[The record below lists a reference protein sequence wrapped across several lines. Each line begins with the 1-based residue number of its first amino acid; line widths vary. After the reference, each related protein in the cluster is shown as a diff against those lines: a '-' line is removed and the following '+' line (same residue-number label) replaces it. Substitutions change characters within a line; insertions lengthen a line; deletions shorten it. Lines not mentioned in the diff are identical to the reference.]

1 MRKLSIAFLVCL
13 SVSSIAT
20 AGSKQSVTAPELL
33 SVVPARIALESLR
46 ARQHLLVSGTFSDQ
60 TQIDLTTDASYES
73 SDPQVA
79 TVSKVGLVIP
89 HGNGTTEIIAK
100 YRNLEART
108 RVTVSRFD
116 EHLPIDF
123 RTTVIGAL
131 SRGGCNQ
138 GACHGSPKGKN
149 GFRLSLR
156 GFDPDVDY
164 RFLTRDVFSRRVN
177 LNDPKSSLLLLK
189 AAGRVAHQGGL
200 RFHENEPAF
209 QTLVQWVSEGC
220 RDSAEHR
227 TLDRLEVLPSHR
239 ILNMARRKQPIIVR
253 AHYRDGSIQDVTD
266 LAVFTSADEESARVS
281 RTGMV
286 EFQRTAEAA
295 ILVRFLDK
303 ISTVRL
309 AFIHTDPQF
318 VWADTPQKNFV
329 DRHVFTKQRQLQL
342 RPAGLSGDAVFLRR
356 VFLDLIGAIP
366 TPDEAREFLDSRE
379 PMKRQQLIDRLLE
392 REEYAQFWAMKW
404 ADVMRGNRET
414 ISERGVH
421 NLHRY
426 LVTLFANDQPFDAVA
441 REIITSL
448 GNTIHEPA
456 AHFYRVSRTPTDA
469 AESFSQLFLGVR
481 IQCAKCHNHPYESI
495 TQQDYYGL
503 AAYFSRVKLKG
514 KRFGLDDETVY
525 LARTGEVQFPDTQI
539 DVAPIAFGTPA
550 GQLKPGEDRRIRL
563 ADWLT
568 DPQNKFFARSVT
580 NRIWYHLMGQG
591 IVDPIDDFR
600 DSNLPS
606 NAALLDA
613 LAQDFIKHGYRFKPV
628 IRSILNSRTYQ
639 LSAEFRGKQSTLA
652 AKPDR
657 YFTRSIVRMLE
668 AEQIIDAISSAT
680 GVPERF
686 PNYPL
691 GTRAV
696 ALAEGAVNHKFLQAF
711 TKPIRDVG
719 CECARET
726 DPTLNQ
732 VIHLLNNPE
741 LLNKIESPQSRL
753 GGWLET
759 NKTTAEIVERLYLA
773 TLSRRPT
780 AAEQQ
785 LAADYLQTASARS
798 TGLRDLQHALLMS
811 NEFLLRH

>member
-13 SVSSIAT
+13 SVSSVAS
-20 AGSKQSVTAPELL
+20 AGSKTLVAAPQSL
-33 SVVPARIALESLR
+33 SVLPALIELESSR
-46 ARQHLLVSGTFSDQ
+46 SQQHLLVSGKFSDQ
-60 TQIDLTTDASYES
+60 TQTDLITEASYES
-73 SDPQVA
+73 RDPQVA
-79 TVSKVGLVIP
+79 TVSKTGLVIP

-108 RVTVSRFD
+108 QVSVSRFD

-123 RTTVIGAL
+123 RTAVVGAL

-138 GACHGSPKGKN
+138 GACHGSPNGKN

-164 RFLTRDVFSRRVN
+164 RFLTRDVFNRRVN
-177 LNDPKSSLLLLK
+177 RNAPESSLLLLK
-189 AAGRVAHQGGL
+189 ASGRVAHQGGS
-200 RFHENEPAF
+200 RFHENDPAY
-209 QTLVQWVSEGC
+209 QTLVQWVTEGC
-220 RDSAEHR
+220 RDSAER
-227 TLDRLEVLPSHR
+227 RKLDRLEVLPSRR
-239 ILNMARRKQPIIVR
+239 IMNIARRTQSIIVR
-253 AHYRDGSIQDVTD
+253 AHYEDGSTQDVTD
-266 LAVFTSADEESARVS
+266 LAVFSTAEGESVRVS
-281 RTGMV
+281 RTGIV
-286 EFQRTAEAA
+286 EFDQTAEAA

-309 AFIHTDPQF
+309 TYIQTDPQF
-318 VWADTPQKNFV
+318 ASEDIPIRNFV
-329 DRHVFTKQRQLQL
+329 DQHVFTKQRQLQL
-342 RPAGLSGDAVFLRR
+342 RPADIAGDAVFLRR
-356 VFLDLIGAIP
+356 VYLDLIGAIP
-366 TPDEAREFLDSRE
+366 TPDEARKFLDSND
-379 PMKRQQLIDRLLE
+379 PMKRQKLIDRLLE
-392 REEYAQFWAMKW
+392 RDEYAQFWAMKW
-404 ADVMRGNRET
+404 ADVMRGNRES

-426 LVTLFANDQPFDAVA
+426 LVTIFARDKPFDGVA

-456 AHFYRVSRTPTDA
+456 AHFYRVSRTPNDA

-525 LARTGEVQFPDTQI
+525 LARTGEVQFPDTEI
-539 DVAPIAFGTPA
+539 DVAPAAFGKLA
-550 GQLKPGEDRRIRL
+550 GELKPGEDRRTRL

-613 LAQDFIKHGYRFKPV
+613 LAEEFIKHGYRFKPV
-628 IRSILNSRTYQ
+628 MRSILNSRTYQ
-639 LSAEFRGKQSTLA
+639 LSAEFRGKQSSLS

-657 YFTRSIVRMLE
+657 YFTRAIVRMLE

-732 VIHLLNNPE
+732 VVHLLNNPE

-753 GGWLET
+753 GRWLENDKT
-759 NKTTAEIVERLYLA
+759 NAEIVELLYLA
-773 TLSRRPT
+773 TLSRRAT
-780 AAEQQ
+780 AAEQK
-785 LAADYLQTASARS
+785 LAADYLQTANDRS
-798 TGLRDLQHALLMS
+798 TGFRDLQHALLMS

>member
-1 MRKLSIAFLVCL
+1 MVAAPQSL
-13 SVSSIAT
+13 SV
-20 AGSKQSVTAPELL
+20 L
-33 SVVPARIALESLR
+33 PALIELESSR
-46 ARQHLLVSGTFSDQ
+46 SQQHLLVSGKFSDQ
-60 TQIDLTTDASYES
+60 TQTDLITEASYES
-73 SDPQVA
+73 RDPQVA
-79 TVSKVGLVIP
+79 TVSKTGLVIP

-108 RVTVSRFD
+108 QVSVSRFD

-123 RTTVIGAL
+123 RTAVVGAL

-138 GACHGSPKGKN
+138 GACHGSPNGKN

-164 RFLTRDVFSRRVN
+164 RFLTRDVFNRRVN
-177 LNDPKSSLLLLK
+177 RNAPESSLLLLK
-189 AAGRVAHQGGL
+189 ASGRVAHQGGS
-200 RFHENEPAF
+200 RFHENDPAY
-209 QTLVQWVSEGC
+209 QTLVQWVTEGC
-220 RDSAEHR
+220 RDSAER
-227 TLDRLEVLPSHR
+227 RKLDRLEVLPSRR
-239 ILNMARRKQPIIVR
+239 IMNIARRTQSIIVR
-253 AHYRDGSIQDVTD
+253 AHYEDGSTQDVTD
-266 LAVFTSADEESARVS
+266 LAVFSTAEGESVRVS
-281 RTGMV
+281 RTGIV
-286 EFQRTAEAA
+286 EFDQTAEAA

-309 AFIHTDPQF
+309 TYIQTDPQF
-318 VWADTPQKNFV
+318 ASEDIPIRNFV
-329 DRHVFTKQRQLQL
+329 DQHVFTKQRQLQL
-342 RPAGLSGDAVFLRR
+342 RPADIAGDAVFLRR
-356 VFLDLIGAIP
+356 VYLDLIGAIP
-366 TPDEAREFLDSRE
+366 TPDEARKFLDSND
-379 PMKRQQLIDRLLE
+379 PMKRQKLIDRLLE
-392 REEYAQFWAMKW
+392 RDEYAQFWAMKW
-404 ADVMRGNRET
+404 ADVMRGNRES

-426 LVTLFANDQPFDAVA
+426 LVTIFARDKPFDGVA

-456 AHFYRVSRTPTDA
+456 AHFYRVSRTPNDA

-525 LARTGEVQFPDTQI
+525 LARTGEVQFPDTEI
-539 DVAPIAFGTPA
+539 DVAPAAFGKLA
-550 GQLKPGEDRRIRL
+550 GELKPGEDRRTRL

-613 LAQDFIKHGYRFKPV
+613 LAEEFIKHGYRFKPV
-628 IRSILNSRTYQ
+628 MRSILNSRTYQ
-639 LSAEFRGKQSTLA
+639 LSAEFRGKQSSLS

-657 YFTRSIVRMLE
+657 YFTRAIVRMLE

-732 VIHLLNNPE
+732 VVHLLNNPE

-753 GGWLET
+753 GRWLENDKT
-759 NKTTAEIVERLYLA
+759 NAEIVELLYLA
-773 TLSRRPT
+773 TLSRRAT
-780 AAEQQ
+780 AAEQK
-785 LAADYLQTASARS
+785 LAADYLQTANDRS
-798 TGLRDLQHALLMS
+798 TGFRDLQHALLMS

>member
-1 MRKLSIAFLVCL
+1 LVAAPQSL
-13 SVSSIAT
+13 SV
-20 AGSKQSVTAPELL
+20 L
-33 SVVPARIALESLR
+33 PALIELESSR
-46 ARQHLLVSGTFSDQ
+46 SQQHLLVSGKFSDQ
-60 TQIDLTTDASYES
+60 TQTDLITEASYES
-73 SDPQVA
+73 RDPQVA
-79 TVSKVGLVIP
+79 TVSKTGLVIP

-108 RVTVSRFD
+108 QVSVSRFD

-123 RTTVIGAL
+123 RTAVVGAL

-138 GACHGSPKGKN
+138 GACHGSPNGKN

-164 RFLTRDVFSRRVN
+164 RFLTRDVFNRRVN
-177 LNDPKSSLLLLK
+177 RNAPESSLLLLK
-189 AAGRVAHQGGL
+189 ASGRVAHQGGS
-200 RFHENEPAF
+200 RFHENDPAY
-209 QTLVQWVSEGC
+209 QTLVQWVTEGC
-220 RDSAEHR
+220 RDSAER
-227 TLDRLEVLPSHR
+227 RKLDRLEVLPSRR
-239 ILNMARRKQPIIVR
+239 IMNIARRTQSIIVR
-253 AHYRDGSIQDVTD
+253 AHYEDGSTQDVTD
-266 LAVFTSADEESARVS
+266 LAVFSTAEGESVRVS
-281 RTGMV
+281 RTGIV
-286 EFQRTAEAA
+286 EFDQTAEAA

-309 AFIHTDPQF
+309 TYIQTDPQF
-318 VWADTPQKNFV
+318 ASEDIPIRNFV
-329 DRHVFTKQRQLQL
+329 DQHVFTKQRQLQL
-342 RPAGLSGDAVFLRR
+342 RPADIAGDAVFLRR
-356 VFLDLIGAIP
+356 VYLDLIGAIP
-366 TPDEAREFLDSRE
+366 TPDEARKFLDSND
-379 PMKRQQLIDRLLE
+379 PMKRQKLIDRLLE
-392 REEYAQFWAMKW
+392 RDEYAQFWAMKW
-404 ADVMRGNRET
+404 ADVMRGNRES

-426 LVTLFANDQPFDAVA
+426 LVTIFARDKPFDGVA

-456 AHFYRVSRTPTDA
+456 AHFYRVSRTPNDA

-525 LARTGEVQFPDTQI
+525 LARTGEVQFPDTEI
-539 DVAPIAFGTPA
+539 DVAPAAFGKLA
-550 GQLKPGEDRRIRL
+550 GELKPGEDRRTRL

-613 LAQDFIKHGYRFKPV
+613 LAEEFIKHGYRFKPV
-628 IRSILNSRTYQ
+628 MRSILNSRTYQ
-639 LSAEFRGKQSTLA
+639 LSAEFRGKQSSLS

-657 YFTRSIVRMLE
+657 YFTRAIVRMLE

-732 VIHLLNNPE
+732 VVHLLNNPE

-753 GGWLET
+753 GRWLENDKT
-759 NKTTAEIVERLYLA
+759 NAEIVELLYLA
-773 TLSRRPT
+773 TLSRRAT
-780 AAEQQ
+780 AAEQK
-785 LAADYLQTASARS
+785 LAADYLQTANDRS
-798 TGLRDLQHALLMS
+798 TGFRDLQHALLMS

>member
-13 SVSSIAT
+13 AVSSVAS
-20 AGSKQSVTAPELL
+20 AGSEQPVTVPESL
-33 SVVPARIALESLR
+33 SVVPARIDLESSR
-46 ARQHLLVSGTFSDQ
+46 ARQHLLVSGAFFDQ
-60 TQIDLTTDASYES
+60 TQTDLSSVALYES

-79 TVSKVGLVIP
+79 TVSKAGLVIP
-89 HGNGTTEIIAK
+89 HGNGTTEITAK

-108 RVTVSRFD
+108 RVSVSRFD

-123 RTTVIGAL
+123 RTAVIGAL

-164 RFLTRDVFSRRVN
+164 RFLTRDIFSRRVN
-177 LNDPKSSLLLLK
+177 LNDPESSLLLLK
-189 AAGRVAHQGGL
+189 ASGRIAHQGGL

-209 QTLVQWVSEGC
+209 QTLAQWVSEGC

-227 TLDRLEVLPSHR
+227 ILDRLEALPSRR
-239 ILNMARRKQPIIVR
+239 ILNVAQRKQPIIVR
-253 AHYRDGSIQDVTD
+253 AHYRDGGIQDVTD
-266 LAVFTSADEESARVS
+266 LAVFTSADEDSARVS
-281 RTGMV
+281 RDGIV
-286 EFQRTAEAA
+286 EFQQTAEAA

-309 AFIHTDPQF
+309 TFIHTDPQF
-318 VWADTPQKNFV
+318 ASKDIPIRNFV
-329 DRHVFTKQRQLQL
+329 DQHVFTKQRQLQL
-342 RPAGLSGDAVFLRR
+342 RPADIAGDAVFLRR

-366 TPDEAREFLDSRE
+366 TPDEAREFLDSKD
-379 PMKRQQLIDRLLE
+379 PTKRQKLIDRLLE
-392 REEYAQFWAMKW
+392 RDEYAQFWAMKW

-426 LVTLFANDQPFDAVA
+426 LVTLFAKDQPFDGVA

-456 AHFYRVSRTPTDA
+456 AHFYRVARTPTDA

-495 TQQDYYGL
+495 TQLDYYGF
-503 AAYFSRVKLKG
+503 AAYFARVKLKG

-525 LARTGEVQFPDTQI
+525 LARTGEVQFPDSEI
-539 DVAPIAFGTPA
+539 DVAPTAFGTAA
-550 GQLKPGEDRRIRL
+550 GHLKPGEDRRIRL

-606 NAALLDA
+606 NATLLNA
-613 LAQDFIKHGYRFKPV
+613 LAQDFIKHGYRFKP
-628 IRSILNSRTYQ
+628 IMRSILNSRTYQ
-639 LSAEFRGKQSTLA
+639 LSAEFHGKQSA
-652 AKPDR
+652 FSAKPDR

-732 VIHLLNNPE
+732 VVHLLNNPE

-753 GGWLET
+753 GGWLDK
-759 NKTTAEIVERLYLA
+759 NKTTAEIVKLLYLA

-780 AAEQQ
+780 EAEQK
-785 LAADYLQTASARS
+785 LAAGYLQTTDTRS

>member
-1 MRKLSIAFLVCL
+1 
-13 SVSSIAT
+13 
-20 AGSKQSVTAPELL
+20 
-33 SVVPARIALESLR
+33 
-46 ARQHLLVSGTFSDQ
+46 
-60 TQIDLTTDASYES
+60 
-73 SDPQVA
+73 
-79 TVSKVGLVIP
+79 
-89 HGNGTTEIIAK
+89 GNGTTEIIARF
-100 YRNLEART
+100 RNHEART
-108 RVTVSRFD
+108 RVIVSRFD

-123 RTTVIGAL
+123 RTTVVGAL

-138 GACHGSPKGKN
+138 GGCHGSPKGKN

-164 RFLTRDVFSRRVN
+164 RFLTRDVLNRRVN
-177 LNDPKSSLLLLK
+177 RNVPESSLLLLK
-189 AAGRVAHQGGL
+189 ASGRIAHQGGS
-200 RFHENEPAF
+200 RFRRDEPAY
-209 QTLVQWVSEGC
+209 QTLVQWVTEGC
-220 RDSAEHR
+220 RDSAEQR
-227 TLDRLEVLPSHR
+227 TLDRLEVLPSSR
-239 ILNMARRKQPIIVR
+239 ILNMARRKQPIVVR
-253 AHYRDGSIQDVTD
+253 AHYEDGSIQDVTD
-266 LAVFTSADEESARVS
+266 LAVFSTAEDESVRVS
-281 RTGMV
+281 RAGVV

-309 AFIHTDPQF
+309 TYIQTDPNF
-318 VWADTPQKNFV
+318 ASEDIPARNFV
-329 DRHVFTKQRQLQL
+329 DQHVFTKQRQLQL

-356 VFLDLIGAIP
+356 VYLDLIGAIP
-366 TPDEAREFLDSRE
+366 TPDDAREFLDSKD
-379 PMKRQQLIDRLLE
+379 PLKRQKLIDQLLN
-392 REEYAQFWAMKW
+392 RDEYAQFWAMKW

-426 LVTLFANDQPFDAVA
+426 LVSIFAKDQPFDGVA

-456 AHFYRVSRTPTDA
+456 AHFYRVSRTPNDA

-525 LARTGEVQFPDTQI
+525 LARTGEVKFPETEN
-539 DVAPIAFGTPA
+539 DVAPVAFGKSA
-550 GQLKPGEDRRIRL
+550 GDLKPGEDRRVRL

-568 DPQNKFFARSVT
+568 DPGNKFFPRSVT

-628 IRSILNSRTYQ
+628 MRSILNSRTYQ
-639 LSAEFRGKQSTLA
+639 LSAEFRGKQSSLS

-657 YFTRSIVRMLE
+657 YFTQSIVRMLE

-696 ALAEGAVNHKFLQAF
+696 ALAEGAVSHKFLQAF

-732 VIHLLNNPE
+732 VVHLLNNPE
-741 LLNKIESPQSRL
+741 LLDKIESPHSRL
-753 GGWLET
+753 GGWIENKKT
-759 NKTTAEIVERLYLA
+759 NTEIVELLYLA

-780 AAEQQ
+780 AAEQKV
-785 LAADYLQTASARS
+785 AADYLQTTADRS
-798 TGLRDLQHALLMS
+798 IGLRDLQHALLMS

>member
-1 MRKLSIAFLVCL
+1 MA
-13 SVSSIAT
+13 
-20 AGSKQSVTAPELL
+20 APDSL
-33 SVVPARIALESLR
+33 SVVPSRISLESSR
-46 ARQHLLVSGTFSDQ
+46 SRQHLLVSGIFFDQ
-60 TQIDLTTDASYES
+60 TQTDLTTEASYES

-79 TVSKVGLVIP
+79 TVSTTGLVIP
-89 HGNGTTEIIAK
+89 RGNGTAEIIAK
-100 YRNLEART
+100 FRNLETRS
-108 RVTVSRFD
+108 RVTVSRFG

-123 RTTVIGAL
+123 RTAVVGAL

-156 GFDPDVDY
+156 GFAPDLDY
-164 RFLTRDVFSRRVN
+164 RYLTRDVFNRRVN
-177 LNDPKSSLLLLK
+177 RIAPESSLLLLK
-189 AAGRVAHQGGL
+189 ASGRIAHQGGS
-200 RFHENEPAF
+200 RFDENESAYR
-209 QTLVQWVSEGC
+209 TLVQWVAEGC
-220 RDSAEHR
+220 EDSAEHR
-227 TLDRLEVLPSHR
+227 MLDRLEVLPSRR
-239 ILNMARRKQPIIVR
+239 IMNMTRPKQQIVVR
-253 AHYRDGSIQDVTD
+253 AHYQDGSIEDVTD
-266 LAVFTSADEESARVS
+266 LAVFSTAEDESVRVS
-281 RTGMV
+281 RTGVV

-309 AFIHTDPQF
+309 TYIQTDPQF
-318 VWADTPQKNFV
+318 TSKDIPTRNFV
-329 DRHVFTKQRQLQL
+329 DQHVFTKHRQLQL
-342 RPAGLSGDAVFLRR
+342 QSADVAGDAVFLRR
-356 VFLDLIGAIP
+356 VYLDLIGAIP
-366 TPDEAREFLDSRE
+366 TPNEAREFLDAKD
-379 PMKRQQLIDRLLE
+379 PLKRQKLIDRLLE
-392 REEYAQFWAMKW
+392 RDEYSQFWAMKW

-426 LVTLFANDQPFDAVA
+426 LVTIFAKDKPFDGVA

-495 TQQDYYGL
+495 TQQDYYGF

-525 LARTGEVQFPDTQI
+525 LVRTGEIKFPETEI
-539 DVAPIAFGTPA
+539 DVAPVAFGKSA
-550 GQLKPGEDRRIRL
+550 GELKPGEDRRTRL

-568 DPQNKFFARSVT
+568 DPENKFFARSVA

-628 IRSILNSRTYQ
+628 MRAILNSRTYQ
-639 LSAEFRGKQSTLA
+639 LSAEFRGKQSPLS

-657 YFTRSIVRMLE
+657 YFTRAIVRMLE

-696 ALAEGAVNHKFLQAF
+696 SLAEGAVNHNFLQAF

-732 VIHLLNNPE
+732 VVHLLNNPE
-741 LLNKIESPQSRL
+741 LLNKIDSPQSRL
-753 GGWLET
+753 GSWLDKS
-759 NKTTAEIVERLYLA
+759 KTTVEIVELLYLA

-780 AAEQQ
+780 KAEQK
-785 LAADYLQTASARS
+785 LAADYLQTTNDRS